1 MIQRVLISKNFL
13 AMLLATVK
21 GTLLLFKLPWPMTGA
36 LVPPTWNEY
45 FSLGLQAIS
54 QPEKALEKA
63 AIGSIK
69 LLKLDSKCS
78 DRLLA
83 PRGFDGTNENT
94 IPRVCLPS
102 KAGRD

>member
-1 MIQRVLISKNFL
+1 MLL
-13 AMLLATVK
+13 AMLT
-21 GTLLLFKLPWPMTGA
+21 GTMLYFKMPWPMTGA
-36 LVPPTWNEY
+36 LVPPTWDEY
-45 FSLGLQAIS
+45 FSLGLQAIPR
-54 QPEKALEKA
+54 PEKALGKA

-78 DRLLA
+78 GRLLA
-83 PRGFDGTNENT
+83 PRRFDGTNENT